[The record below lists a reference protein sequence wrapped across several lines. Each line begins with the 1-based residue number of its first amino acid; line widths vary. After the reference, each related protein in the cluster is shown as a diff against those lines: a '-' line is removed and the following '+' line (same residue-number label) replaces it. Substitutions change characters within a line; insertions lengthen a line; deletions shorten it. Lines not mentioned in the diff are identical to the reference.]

1 MEEQV
6 DWFSCIEDPLD
17 SEEDLVENLVML
29 GQIAR
34 CKYEGSTDV
43 LIAVFDPI
51 AIQYQVCSLEI
62 EKGIRD
68 WFSL

>member
-1 MEEQV
+1 M
-6 DWFSCIEDPLD
+6 
-17 SEEDLVENLVML
+17 ML

-51 AIQYQVCSLEI
+51 AIQYQVRARKEKERSIIDLLLLGTGHANHSRCS
-62 EKGIRD
+62 
-68 WFSL
+68 